1 MRNYSLE
8 KIQIKHDYYFG
19 FALFYYNSKKLQ
31 SGFCGMSI
39 NNTNKK
45 KDNKRTEN
53 LFEIMDGII
62 DQLNNTKRLFIA
74 MILTVMIIP
83 PLIFII
89 TFGLLGPP
97 GQPPQPLSIPR
108 GIEHHIGEHREGF
121 NPLFTITK
129 NIPLIIGILWL
140 GIGIRQWIILSKWNK
155 KYQKYKELQKKIDE
169 KIDNEDDSIGNNHIE
184 SNNSEK

>member
-1 MRNYSLE
+1 
-8 KIQIKHDYYFG
+8 
-19 FALFYYNSKKLQ
+19 
-31 SGFCGMSI
+31 MSI
-39 NNTNKK
+39 KNNDK

-62 DQLNNTKRLFIA
+62 YQLNKTKRLFIA

-83 PLIFII
+83 PLVFVI

-97 GQPPQPLSIPR
+97 GPPPPFQR

-140 GIGIRQWIILSKWNK
+140 GIGIRQWIVLSKWSK

-169 KIDNEDDSIGNNHIE
+169 KIDNEDDSIDNNHVE
-184 SNNSEK
+184 SNNSKK

>member
-1 MRNYSLE
+1 MV
-8 KIQIKHDYYFG
+8 
-19 FALFYYNSKKLQ
+19 
-31 SGFCGMSI
+31 FCAMSI
-39 NNTNKK
+39 NNDK
-45 KDNKRTEN
+45 KDNKSTEN

-83 PLIFII
+83 PLVFVI
-89 TFGLLGPP
+89 TFELLGPP
-97 GQPPQPLSIPR
+97 GPPPTPPSTFQG
-108 GIEHHIGEHREGF
+108 GIEHHKGEHREGF

-140 GIGIRQWIILSKWNK
+140 GIGIRQWIILSKWDK

-169 KIDNEDDSIGNNHIE
+169 KIDNEDDSIDNNHVG
-184 SNNSEK
+184 SNNSKK

>member
-1 MRNYSLE
+1 MV
-8 KIQIKHDYYFG
+8 
-19 FALFYYNSKKLQ
+19 
-31 SGFCGMSI
+31 FCVMSI
-39 NNTNKK
+39 KNNDK

-62 DQLNNTKRLFIA
+62 YQLNKTKRLFIA

-83 PLIFII
+83 PLVFVI

-97 GQPPQPLSIPR
+97 GPPPPFQG

-140 GIGIRQWIILSKWNK
+140 GIGIRQWIILSKWDK

-169 KIDNEDDSIGNNHIE
+169 KIDNEDDSIDNNHVE
-184 SNNSEK
+184 SNNSKK

>member
-1 MRNYSLE
+1 MV
-8 KIQIKHDYYFG
+8 
-19 FALFYYNSKKLQ
+19 
-31 SGFCGMSI
+31 FCAMSI
-39 NNTNKK
+39 NNDNDKK

-83 PLIFII
+83 PLVFVI
-89 TFGLLGPP
+89 TFELLGPP
-97 GQPPQPLSIPR
+97 GPLPPSTTSSNFQE
-108 GIEHHIGEHREGF
+108 GGVEHHKGEHREGF

-140 GIGIRQWIILSKWNK
+140 GIGIRQWIVLSRWNK
-155 KYQKYKELQKKIDE
+155 KYQRYRELQKKIDE
-169 KIDNEDDSIGNNHIE
+169 KIDNEDDSMDNNNHIE
-184 SNNSEK
+184 K

>member
-1 MRNYSLE
+1 
-8 KIQIKHDYYFG
+8 
-19 FALFYYNSKKLQ
+19 
-31 SGFCGMSI
+31 MSI
-39 NNTNKK
+39 KNNDK

-62 DQLNNTKRLFIA
+62 YQLNKTKRLFIA

-83 PLIFII
+83 PLVFVI
-89 TFGLLGPP
+89 TFGLLGPL
-97 GQPPQPLSIPR
+97 GPPPPFHG

-140 GIGIRQWIILSKWNK
+140 GIGIRQWIILSKWDK

-169 KIDNEDDSIGNNHIE
+169 KIDNEDDSIDNNHVE
-184 SNNSEK
+184 SNNSKK